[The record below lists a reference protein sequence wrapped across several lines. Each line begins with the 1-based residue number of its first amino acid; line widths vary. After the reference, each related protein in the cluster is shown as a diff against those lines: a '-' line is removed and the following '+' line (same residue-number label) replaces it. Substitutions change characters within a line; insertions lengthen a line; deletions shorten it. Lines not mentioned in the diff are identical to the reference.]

1 MRRLV
6 IHIGAQKCASSSLQA
21 SLQLVAQRAKG
32 SLGFCYLKPE
42 LLRDTNQSLGQNH
55 ECAFDY
61 IDAFLSSRSNPQV
74 VVSHEMLGNR
84 AALVGFIAGRAL
96 EKHSFGHVVISG
108 TPGCS
113 LVCKFPSFLNG
124 DLGGVGSFTL
134 ISRF

>member
-1 MRRLV
+1 LV

-32 SLGFCYLKPE
+32 SLDFCYLKPE
-42 LLRDTNQSLGQNH
+42 LLRDTNQSLVQNH

-84 AALVGFIAGRAL
+84 PALVGFIL
-96 EKHSFGHVVISG
+96 LVVLWRSTLLTMLSSQD

-124 DLGGVGSFTL
+124 DLGGVGSL
-134 ISRF
+134 R